1 MDIIEYLTRNFI
13 FEGSAAG
20 MFEFQRSSY
29 RGCYISRRVYSMIR
43 YKKDKAIKKKPFV
56 ASHGELNH
64 SQGLLQIGEKSPQL
78 PNATSASID
87 NLPSKG
93 KGVNAHYGSWAEV

>member
-43 YKKDKAIKKKPFV
+43 YKKDKAIKKETV
-56 ASHGELNH
+56 CC
-64 SQGLLQIGEKSPQL
+64 I
-78 PNATSASID
+78 T
-87 NLPSKG
+87 
-93 KGVNAHYGSWAEV
+93 WRT